1 MSGLKRRKHSK
12 ARLLCFSGR
21 MLSRHAE
28 GVAGTAVGE
37 GKKSVFWLAAVA
49 FGMSHRPCLIH
60 RDGNDKV
67 LFWMK
72 LCRHDIMRM
81 ASEDGNALT

>member
-49 FGMSHRPCLIH
+49 FGMSHRPTASVVWSRLV
-60 RDGNDKV
+60 RMLKLGRLWGDG
-67 LFWMK
+67 
-72 LCRHDIMRM
+72 
-81 ASEDGNALT
+81 